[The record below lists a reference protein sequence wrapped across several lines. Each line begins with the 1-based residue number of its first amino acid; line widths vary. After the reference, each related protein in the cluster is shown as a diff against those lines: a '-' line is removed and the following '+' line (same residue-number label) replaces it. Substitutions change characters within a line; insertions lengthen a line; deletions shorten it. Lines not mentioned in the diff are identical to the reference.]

1 MKTPAP
7 TLDPAAVKAFVLT
20 AELQSF
26 TRAAEAL
33 DSTQSAVSLKLR
45 RLEMR
50 LGRRLLE
57 RTPRRVRLSAD
68 GAAFLDAARELVAAH
83 ERALGAFSLERRR
96 LTVGLSQMLVGS
108 ELPGLLRRLA
118 GQDPALVLELRVAGS
133 REILE
138 AYESRALDAALVL
151 QPRGPRRGGEV
162 LFQESFAWIAAA
174 AWRRR
179 DGQPLPLST
188 QGEPCSIR
196 AAAVRALDR
205 AGIAWSEVF
214 VGKGAAAVGSAAAAG
229 LAVAVLARRTAP
241 AGTVDIGPA
250 LDLPPLPRQD
260 VVLYSAL
267 RDRRSRAAL
276 RLLGNAFRHPAGG

>member
-1 MKTPAP
+1 MK

-33 DSTQSAVSLKLR
+33 DSTQSAISLKLR
-45 RLEMR
+45 RLEAR

-83 ERALGAFSLERRR
+83 ERALGSFDSERRR
-96 LTVGLSQMLVGS
+96 LTVGLSQLIVGS
-108 ELPGLLRRLA
+108 ELPGLLCRINA
-118 GQDPALVLELRVAGS
+118 HDPKLVLELRVAGS
-133 REILE
+133 REILD
-138 AYESRALDAALVL
+138 AYESRALDAALVV
-151 QPRGPRRGGEV
+151 QPRGPRRGGET
-162 LFQESFAWIAAA
+162 LFQESFCWIAAA

-188 QGEPCSIR
+188 QGESCAIR
-196 AAAVRALDR
+196 MAAVRALDR

-214 VGKGAAAVGSAAAAG
+214 VGKGAAVVGSAAAAG

-241 AGTVDIGPA
+241 AGTVDVGAA

-276 RLLGNAFRHPAGG
+276 RTLASAFRSPAAG